1 MPSLLLWPP
10 ISAVGVAEGTRT
22 ATTSR
27 AEPQLTDPHV
37 IPFEN
42 AAGAGT
48 DLLGGKGAS
57 LAALAGAG
65 LRVPP
70 GFVVSADA
78 YRRTVVDGIG
88 DELGAALSALPD
100 GGGTAP
106 DELDAATA
114 RVREL
119 VAAVELGPDLA
130 DAVRRAYGALGGDG
144 AGGDDTAV
152 AVRSSSAAEDS
163 AEHSFAGEHDTHLWV
178 RGADE
183 VLARVRDCWAS
194 LFTARATGYRRRAG
208 LDGAGDAMAVVVQE
222 MVPARA
228 AGVLMTLNP
237 ENGDRS
243 KVAVESVWGLGELLV
258 SGAATPDGFLL
269 DKVTAEVVRRTV
281 VEKPTEMVEAGYGGG
296 TAVVDVPAGR
306 RTTASLTDAELAELL
321 RLGRLVERHFG
332 RPQDAEFVV
341 GHGEAPDNV
350 FLVQSRPETVWS
362 RRSPAKASTG
372 ANVMES
378 ILSNLVPRR
387 STS

>member
-1 MPSLLLWPP
+1 M
-10 ISAVGVAEGTRT
+10 
-22 ATTSR
+22 TTTTTR
-27 AEPQLTDPHV
+27 AEPQLTASHV

-42 AAGAGT
+42 PAGAGT
-48 DLLGGKGAS
+48 ELLGGKGAS
-57 LAALAGAG
+57 LAALAGTG

-78 YRRTVVDGIG
+78 YRRTVLDGIG
-88 DELGAALSALPD
+88 DEMAAALAALPD
-100 GGGTAP
+100 GATP
-106 DELDAATA
+106 EEVDAASA
-114 RVREL
+114 RVRQL
-119 VAAVELGPDLA
+119 VKTAELGADLA
-130 DAVRRAYGALGGDG
+130 DAVREAYRALCGDG
-144 AGGDDTAV
+144 DAAAV

-163 AEHSFAGEHDTHLWV
+163 AEHSFAGEHDTHLSV

-194 LFTARATGYRRRAG
+194 LFTARATDYRRRSG
-208 LDGAGDAMAVVVQE
+208 LDGAADAMAVVVQE

-243 KVAVESVWGLGELLV
+243 KVAVESVWGFGELLV

-269 DKVTAEVVRRTV
+269 DKVTGEIVRRDV
-281 VEKPTEMVEAGYGGG
+281 VEKPTEMVEAGHGTG
-296 TAVVDVPAGR
+296 TAVVEVPSDR
-306 RTTASLTDAELAELL
+306 RTRASVTDAELAELL

-332 RPQDAEFVV
+332 CPQDAEFVV

-350 FLVQSRPETVWS
+350 YLVQSRPETVWS
-362 RRSPAKASTG
+362 RRPVSRASTG

-378 ILSNLVPRR
+378 ILENLVPRR